1 MARRIYLVVSWGFV
15 ILTLISIFLVLRKPS
30 QFPVQTTPEAAKS
43 FDRKL
48 QEVESKS
55 EQGVRKEVRISE
67 TELNSKLAES
77 IQGAAGMPSGP
88 VALKAAAVHLEGDTF
103 AGVFTVHVSGGDV
116 YVTLG
121 GKLGTNNHELQFTAT
136 EVKMGS
142 LPLPLSLVEP
152 VLRKKLNSPEMRD
165 QLKLPESIAEV
176 RIEDGEL
183 VIQSKLVAAT
193 PDGSPYPR
201 TLKISRP

>member
-1 MARRIYLVVSWGFV
+1 MARKIYLVVSWGFV

-67 TELNSKLAES
+67 TELNSKLVES

-88 VALKAAAVHLEGDTF
+88 AALKAAEVHLKGDTF
-103 AGVFTVHVSGGDV
+103 ASVLTVHVGGRDV

-121 GKLGTNNHELQFTAT
+121 GKLGTNNHELQFSAT
-136 EVKMGS
+136 EVNMGS
-142 LPLPLSLVEP
+142 LPVPLSLVEP

-183 VIQSKLVAAT
+183 VIQSK
-193 PDGSPYPR
+193 
-201 TLKISRP
+201 